1 MLFAARR
8 KSLKGGSGLSR
19 IGLGQFTASS
29 DREHNLTEVAK
40 LIGEAAQTEVDLLCF
55 HELATTTYFCYEN
68 NPAFRMLAESDDG
81 KSVTRVRDAA
91 AKHGVAVVFPFY
103 ERVADGRLFNS
114 AVVIG
119 KDGAVLGKYRKMS
132 IPSIT
137 RTVDPN
143 ETPGDEQFYFTAG
156 DLGFPVFD
164 VGGLKVGILIC
175 YDRHFVEAARVIG
188 LQGADILFVPT
199 ATYRAWIRRV
209 WEAELIGH
217 AIANGYYV
225 AGVNRVGVEPG
236 GAPNRSYFG
245 SSLVIDPTGEV
256 MARASDSEPGLLT
269 VDISAERVADVRDL
283 WGFFRC
289 RRPDA
294 YRMLLEPVQGQRWP
308 TISAVTPQPAAT
320 SAE

>member
-1 MLFAARR
+1 M
-8 KSLKGGSGLSR
+8 SR

-29 DREHNLTEVAK
+29 DREHNLTEIEKLVAR
-40 LIGEAAQTEVDLLCF
+40 AAEDKVDVLCV
-55 HELATTTYFCYEN
+55 HELATTIYFCYQN
-68 NPAFRMLAESDDG
+68 NPEFRKLAEPDDG
-81 KSVTRVRDAA
+81 PSVTRVRRAA

-103 ERVADGRLFNS
+103 ERIADGRLYNS
-114 AVVIG
+114 AVVIDAEG
-119 KDGAVLGKYRKMS
+119 KIAGKYRKMS
-132 IPSIT
+132 IPSIK

-143 ETPGDEQFYFTAG
+143 ETPGDEQYYFTRG

-164 VGGLKVGILIC
+164 VAGLKVGILIC
-175 YDRHFVEAARVIG
+175 YDRHFVEAARVLG
-188 LQGADILFVPT
+188 LKGAEVVFVPT
-199 ATYRAWIRRV
+199 ATYRTWIRRV

-236 GAPNRSYFG
+236 GAPDRSYFG

-256 MARASDSEPGLLT
+256 LARASDSEPGLLA
-269 VDISAERVADVRDL
+269 VDISPEKVADTRDM

-294 YRMLLEPVQGQRWP
+294 YGMVTEPVPGQRWP
-308 TISAVTPQPAAT
+308 TITSTEHAAASA
-320 SAE
+320 

>member
-1 MLFAARR
+1 MA
-8 KSLKGGSGLSR
+8 R

-29 DREHNLTEVAK
+29 DREHNLIEVEN
-40 LIGEAAQTEVDLLCF
+40 LIDQASLAEVDLLCF

-68 NPAFRMLAESDDG
+68 NPAFRALAESDEG
-81 KSVTRVRDAA
+81 ESVTRVRDAA
-91 AKHGVAVVFPFY
+91 AKRGVALVFPFY
-103 ERVADGRLFNS
+103 ERVADGRLYNS
-114 AVVIG
+114 AVVVG
-119 KDGAVLGKYRKMS
+119 KDGAMLGKYRKMS
-132 IPSIT
+132 IPSIK

-188 LQGADILFVPT
+188 LQGAEILFVPT
-199 ATYRAWIRRV
+199 ATYRGWIRRV

-225 AGVNRVGVEPG
+225 AGVNRVGVEAG
-236 GAPNRSYFG
+236 GAPNRCYFG

-256 MARASDSEPGLLT
+256 MARASDSQPGLLT
-269 VDISAERVADVRDL
+269 VDVSAERVADVRDL

-294 YRMLLEPVQGQRWP
+294 YGMLLDAVQGQHWP
-308 TISAVTPQPAAT
+308 TISAAAT
-320 SAE
+320 KPASASAH